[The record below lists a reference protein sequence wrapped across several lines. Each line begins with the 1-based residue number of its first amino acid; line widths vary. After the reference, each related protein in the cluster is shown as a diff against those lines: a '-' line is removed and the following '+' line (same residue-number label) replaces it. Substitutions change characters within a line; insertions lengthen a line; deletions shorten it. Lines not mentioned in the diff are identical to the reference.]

1 MAVRTPWRSLL
12 ADEGLDGSLRSLKE
26 IKKPMTPRS
35 VPTAL
40 SPAPTWGAGLGG
52 ETGRVSPGARC
63 CAADRPAQAGSR
75 QQQSATGRLA
85 PGAQGP
91 RPSDSCSH
99 ISAGLL
105 SSDGSADAEGC
116 LSYVA
121 LSWGGGALSTQAE
134 PLGPRSA
141 GVLGT
146 GAPGEVGSPRGI
158 YCFVEKQSGPHKGDR
173 CATSKE
179 A

>member
-1 MAVRTPWRSLL
+1 MFLQVPGAAQQTARHRPARDSSNQPPAVSLL
-12 ADEGLDGSLRSLKE
+12 GPKVPA
-26 IKKPMTPRS
+26 P
-35 VPTAL
+35 PTAAL
-40 SPAPTWGAGLGG
+40 TYQPGCCPLMAPPMPKGVFPTWHCHG
-52 ETGRVSPGARC
+52 
-63 CAADRPAQAGSR
+63 
-75 QQQSATGRLA
+75 
-85 PGAQGP
+85 
-91 RPSDSCSH
+91 
-99 ISAGLL
+99 
-105 SSDGSADAEGC
+105 
-116 LSYVA
+116 
-121 LSWGGGALSTQAE
+121 GGGAPSTQAE

>member
-121 LSWGGGALSTQAE
+121 LSWGGRGSQHTGRAPGAEVCWGAGDR
-134 PLGPRSA
+134 GPR
-141 GVLGT
+141 GGGL
-146 GAPGEVGSPRGI
+146 SPWHLLLCGKAVRSPQRGQM
-158 YCFVEKQSGPHKGDR
+158 CN
-173 CATSKE
+173 
-179 A
+179 